1 MSSLCVTAR
10 NEAVQI
16 LKLTTWIASSF
27 LLAMT
32 RSVSHYLINDCKS
45 TKFVSLQHNQSTMQD
60 NLFIEDLK
68 QSTGMRGFL
77 FLIILLIS
85 SLIGI
90 VLSRVFIAAG
100 DTGMRI
106 AQGLSSLFMFVV
118 PPVVYYF
125 ITRKVRPM
133 HGLGFR
139 SLAHPWW
146 LIFLGVAVM
155 FVSIPF
161 TSQLTLW
168 NENMSFGSAF
178 AKLEAYLKSMEETA
192 RAATEKMLNVDTFGG
207 LLLNLLII
215 ALIPALGEEM
225 TFRGVLQQSLTR
237 KMNPHVSIWLSAA
250 IFSFIHFQFYGFLP
264 RMFLGVLL
272 GYMFHITGSLWTS
285 IAMHFVNNGTAVML
299 YYLNNK
305 GILDVDVE
313 HFGALENPWFVGL
326 SAVVTAGLIAWSC
339 REGRPKHLPE

>member
-1 MSSLCVTAR
+1 
-10 NEAVQI
+10 
-16 LKLTTWIASSF
+16 
-27 LLAMT
+27 
-32 RSVSHYLINDCKS
+32 
-45 TKFVSLQHNQSTMQD
+45 
-60 NLFIEDLK
+60 
-68 QSTGMRGFL
+68 
-77 FLIILLIS
+77 
-85 SLIGI
+85 
-90 VLSRVFIAAG
+90 
-100 DTGMRI
+100 
-106 AQGLSSLFMFVV
+106 
-118 PPVVYYF
+118 
-125 ITRKVRPM
+125 M

-168 NENMSFGSAF
+168 NEDMSFGSAF

-215 ALIPALGEEM
+215 ALIPAVGEEM

-237 KMNPHVSIWLSAA
+237 KMNPHLAIILSAA

-264 RMFLGVLL
+264 RMFLGILL
-272 GYMFHITGSLWTS
+272 GYMFYVSGSLWTS
-285 IAMHFVNNGTAVML
+285 ILMHFVNNGSLVVL

-305 GILDVDVE
+305 GLINVDVE
-313 HFGALENPWFVGL
+313 HFGETESAWLIAASAL
-326 SAVVTAGLIAWSC
+326 VTVGLIAWSW
-339 REGRPKHLPE
+339 RKSRAVQPK

>member
-1 MSSLCVTAR
+1 
-10 NEAVQI
+10 
-16 LKLTTWIASSF
+16 
-27 LLAMT
+27 
-32 RSVSHYLINDCKS
+32 
-45 TKFVSLQHNQSTMQD
+45 MQD

-146 LIFLGVAVM
+146 LIFLGVALM
-155 FVSIPF
+155 FVSLPV
-161 TSQLTLW
+161 TNQLTTW
-168 NENMSFGSAF
+168 NEAM
-178 AKLEAYLKSMEETA
+178 KLGGMFSRLEEWMKSLEEAA
-192 RAATEKMLNVDTFGG
+192 QATTERMLNASSIGD

-215 ALIPALGEEM
+215 ALIPAVGEEL

-237 KMNPHVSIWLSAA
+237 HMKNPHVAIWLSAA

-326 SAVVTAGLIAWSC
+326 SAVVTAGLIAWSW